1 MEQRVYMVGFMGSGK
16 STVGRIVAG
25 ELGWKFLD
33 LDEEIV
39 RREARPVARIFEE
52 SGEPYFREIESR
64 SLRAV
69 SGEEQCVI
77 ALGGGAYVDSDN
89 RAFVES
95 HGLSVYLQAS
105 LTQIR
110 ARISDDG
117 ARPLFSGTLRV
128 DELYERR
135 RRSYRMA
142 RVRIDTDCL
151 KPEEVA
157 REIVRAVEDS

>member
-1 MEQRVYMVGFMGSGK
+1 MEQRVYMIGFMGSGK
-16 STVGRIVAG
+16 STVGRLVAR

-33 LDEEIV
+33 LDDEIV
-39 RREARPVARIFEE
+39 RREARPIARIFEE

-64 SLRAV
+64 SLRTV

-89 RAFVES
+89 RVFVES
-95 HGLSVYLQAS
+95 HGLSVYLEAS

-117 ARPLFSGTLRV
+117 ARPLFSETLRV
-128 DELYERR
+128 EELYARR
-135 RRSYRMA
+135 RPSYRMA
-142 RVRIDTDCL
+142 RVRIDTDAL
-151 KPEEVA
+151 KPDEVA